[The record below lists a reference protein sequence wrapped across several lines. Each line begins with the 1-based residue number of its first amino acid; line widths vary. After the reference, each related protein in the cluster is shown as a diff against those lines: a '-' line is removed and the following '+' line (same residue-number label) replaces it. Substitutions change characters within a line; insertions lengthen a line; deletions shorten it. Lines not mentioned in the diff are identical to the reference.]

1 MSGLL
6 NCKEGDLAVI
16 YKNYL
21 PENTGLLVQ
30 IISKYPFPMNNG
42 MNFDKNIGFVW
53 LVKTVAENSKI
64 RYLYRQKNI
73 VTSEEFLVE
82 GPIAD
87 KNLKP
92 IHGNSKIHKLHKI
105 EENANCN

>member
-1 MSGLL
+1 MNRSL
-6 NCKEGDLAVI
+6 NCKEGDLAII

-53 LVKTVAENSKI
+53 LVKIIVEGSKI
-64 RYLYRQKNI
+64 RYLYRRNNI
-73 VTSEEFLVE
+73 VTGEEYLLE

-92 IHGNSKIHKLHKI
+92 IHGESKNYKHHKI
-105 EENANCN
+105 EENAKS

>member
-1 MSGLL
+1 MHGSL
-6 NCKEGDLAVI
+6 NCKEGDLAII

-30 IISKYPFPMNNG
+30 VISKYPFTMNG

-92 IHGNSKIHKLHKI
+92 IHGDSKNHKRHKI
-105 EENANCN
+105 EENANCS